1 MLKRYTVVA
10 TGKEGVAFRLLSTVW
25 LARAM
30 RAFNEAKD
38 SGRWMTVAMES
49 GDRTM
54 MAYRANPERRNRGN
68 DTPRAAATR

>member
-10 TGKEGVAFRLLSTVW
+10 TGKEGVAFHLLSTVW

-38 SGRWMTVAMES
+38 SGRWTAVAMQS
-49 GDRTM
+49 GNRTM
-54 MAYRANPERRNRGN
+54 MVYRANPERRNRGN
-68 DTPRAAATR
+68 DAPRASATR